1 MENEN
6 EEVEVV
12 EEPQK
17 FFVLAEDGDCMQDVD
32 VYKFYETNTD
42 RSKLKVEVRRAMVE
56 TFYITNGYRET
67 TIIRVTPV
75 RVLLGKKQVDVM
87 ADVKTG
93 TLYHKTGECL
103 SSDRRRVIKWEK

>member
-1 MENEN
+1 MENDN
-6 EEVEVV
+6 EV

-32 VYKFYETNTD
+32 VYKFYESNSD
-42 RSKLKVEVRRAMVE
+42 RTKLKVEVRRAMVE
-56 TFYITNGYRET
+56 TYYIGSKHRET
-67 TIIRVTPV
+67 SIIRVTPV
-75 RVLLGKKQVDVM
+75 RVLLGKKEVDVM
-87 ADVKTG
+87 ADVRTG

>member
-1 MENEN
+1 MENET
-6 EEVEVV
+6 EAV

-17 FFVLAEDGDCMQDVD
+17 FLVLAEDGDCMQDVD

-42 RSKLKVEVRRAMVE
+42 RSKLKAEVRRAMVE
-56 TFYITNGYRET
+56 TFYITSGYKET
-67 TIIRVTPV
+67 TIVRVTPV